1 MWYIALLIP
10 LYILTPSLYYLFER
24 TKYRL
29 LLGFILIMLV
39 LLLCSINIRVDNASY
54 NNIIDNLQWAF
65 RRTASFI
72 LGIAISP
79 AIKKGMK
86 INGMGVI
93 ICSVITLLVLKYCGL
108 SHNWCLFPIIIVLS
122 IVFLDNL
129 SIDNL
134 LNHFLCMIGMISL
147 ESYLYNGY
155 VRYMFMDSSIYTCN
169 SPVFLGHYLDYIL
182 IFILGT
188 ILAYITNKFSNKI
201 LNLLKS

>member
-1 MWYIALLIP
+1 
-10 LYILTPSLYYLFER
+10 
-24 TKYRL
+24 
-29 LLGFILIMLV
+29 
-39 LLLCSINIRVDNASY
+39 
-54 NNIIDNLQWAF
+54 
-65 RRTASFI
+65 
-72 LGIAISP
+72 
-79 AIKKGMK
+79 
-86 INGMGVI
+86 MGVI